1 MKNKSVW
8 PIFWIILVPNIL
20 LVPFIIHHSTVIS
33 GDTLFHFN
41 RFYETAMQW
50 KNHNFQYFIS
60 MYGFSQSARI
70 VNALYSPFLAYF
82 YGALVLVCQSWFK
95 FQLLAISINSAVAGL
110 SMYYALK
117 TNKVSTKNATILAI
131 LYSTTGG
138 VLRFTTRT
146 NFIGIGA
153 ALLPFG
159 LAAATRMTRN
169 VNSKNLVNVL
179 ELTFAM
185 SILIQSHLLTAIEL
199 VLILIAFFVVAFLKT
214 KDKRTLLLAVSKA
227 VGLTLVL
234 TSNIWG
240 AMLELYT
247 KDHILRPILFSNPA
261 QASIRSFGF
270 TNLTL
275 PLAVLLLM
283 IGATSFYYRT
293 ITTLTQKMTFIVGSV
308 FFICSTDLLP
318 WSWMFANIQGLS
330 ILQMPLRLFA
340 PALALLLISAGLLA
354 EEIPKKRQ
362 DFFTK
367 GLLIGTLVSL
377 LFSLTATYQV
387 TKVFTTSDV
396 IKDSYAQVSK
406 RDPDEIRASFN
417 QGLLAPLQIMYKATP
432 DYLPVQSSSFCYEK
446 EDPYV
451 KYEKQVIE
459 NPLKVRKTVEN
470 NELILTWVSNNRKEV
485 MLPIVDY
492 ANTQIWLNQ
501 HLLKH
506 EEVKRSS
513 IGVLY
518 VTPKKGLNEVR
529 VTYAMD
535 KKTKFL
541 ILLSLFAWGGLL
553 LYIAIKIWKKCM
565 RKPTYLISRR

>member
-1 MKNKSVW
+1 MKNRSIW
-8 PIFWIILVPNIL
+8 PVLWIILVPNIL
-20 LVPFIIHHSTVIS
+20 LIPFIIHHSTVIS

-70 VNALYSPFLAYF
+70 VNALYSPYLAYF
-82 YGALVLVCQSWFK
+82 YGALVLVCKSWFK
-95 FQLLAISINSAVAGL
+95 FQLVAISLNSAVAGV

-169 VNSKNLVNVL
+169 FHNEKIVNVL

-199 VLILIAFFVVAFLKT
+199 VLILIPFFVVAFLKT
-214 KDKRTLLLAVSKA
+214 KEKKSLLLAVSKA

-247 KDHILRPILFSNPA
+247 NNHILRPILFSNPA
-261 QASIRSFGF
+261 RASIRSFGF
-270 TNLTL
+270 TNLTI
-275 PLAVLLLM
+275 PLAFLLIM
-283 IGATSFYYRT
+283 IGATSFHYRK
-293 ITTLTQKMTFIVGSV
+293 ITTLTQKMTFIIGSI

-318 WSWMFANIQGLS
+318 WSWLFATIKGLS

-354 EEIPKKRQ
+354 EEIPNKRHY
-362 DFFTK
+362 FFTK
-367 GLLIGTLVSL
+367 GLFIGTIVSL
-377 LFSLTATYQV
+377 LFSLIATYQV

-396 IKDSYAQVSK
+396 IKDSYAQVLK
-406 RDPDEIRASFN
+406 RNPDEIRASFN

-432 DYLPVQSSSFCYEK
+432 DYLPVQSAYFCYEK
-446 EDPYV
+446 EDPYG
-451 KYEKQVIE
+451 KYAKQVIE
-459 NPLKVRKTVEN
+459 NPLKVRKTIKN
-470 NELILTWVSNNRKEV
+470 NQLTLTWISNSTDEV

-492 ANTQIWLNQ
+492 ANTNIWLNQ
-501 HLLKH
+501 RLLRH
-506 EEVKRSS
+506 EDLKRSS
-513 IGVLY
+513 IGVIY

-529 VTYAMD
+529 VAYKMD
-535 KKTKFL
+535 KKTEFL
-541 ILLSLFAWGGLL
+541 ILLSLTSWGLFI
-553 LYIAIKIWKKCM
+553 LYITAKICKK
-565 RKPTYLISRR
+565 RRGKTI